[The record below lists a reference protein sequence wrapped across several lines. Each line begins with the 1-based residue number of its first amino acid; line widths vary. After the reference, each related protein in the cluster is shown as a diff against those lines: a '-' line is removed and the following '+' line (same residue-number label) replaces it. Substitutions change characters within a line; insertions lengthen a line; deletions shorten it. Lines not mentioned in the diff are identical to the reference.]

1 MDMDFD
7 KLLRTNGDDLA
18 HECMEIA
25 PIYFESVENV
35 AHLGVLKSSA
45 EESLKM
51 ERSVLILKA
60 NEDPTIM
67 GSKIKPTAG
76 NVEAFYRTDEDYI
89 SAKKKVIEITNK
101 HAIATGLLDAIIIKK
116 DMLANLVKLVEFGIY
131 TPKKQK

>member
-1 MDMDFD
+1 MEMDFD

-101 HAIATGLLDAIIIKK
+101 HTIAVGLLDSIIIKK

>member
-18 HECMEIA
+18 HECMEIV
-25 PIYFESVENV
+25 PIYFESVNDV
-35 AHLGVLKSSA
+35 ASLALLKSSA
-45 EESLKM
+45 EEAVKLH
-51 ERSVLILKA
+51 RSVLILKA

-67 GSKIKPTAG
+67 GSKVKPTAG

-89 SAKKKVIEITNK
+89 STKKRVMEITNK
-101 HAIATGLLDAIIIKK
+101 HAIAVGLLDSIIIKK